1 MSGQRKYAYGVPDEV
16 NLGRAPESDGKTVL
30 DTKVKEND
38 CIDNQVIEVEPVT
51 SQTNNPQ
58 VYPINKQQAEALV
71 VHCADPRFQTAF
83 REFLNKE
90 LGMTSYIPLVVGGG
104 IHSFG
109 VEKLMPKNFK
119 IVWEQIK
126 FFIKEAKV
134 RKVIIINHED
144 CLWYKTMKGYYP
156 TIELPVKGKL
166 DLKTAAQRILKDF
179 AGVEV
184 RSFWASLK
192 NDEVTFKETTND

>member
-1 MSGQRKYAYGVPDEV
+1 MSDRPKYAYGVPDEV
-16 NLGRAPESDGKTVL
+16 NTDRAPQSDGKSVL
-30 DTKVKEND
+30 ETRIVENSN
-38 CIDNQVIEVEPVT
+38 IQSQIVEVEPVSPET
-51 SQTNNPQ
+51 HNPQ
-58 VYPINKQQAEALV
+58 VYPVNKQQAEAIV
-71 VHCADPRFQTAF
+71 VHCADPRFQSAF
-83 REFLNKE
+83 REFVNKE
-90 LGMTSYIPLVVGGG
+90 LDITSYIPLVVGGG

-126 FFIKEAKV
+126 FFVKEAKV

-179 AGVEV
+179 TGVEV
-184 RSFWASLK
+184 RSFWAGLK
-192 NDEVTFKETTND
+192 DEEITFSETTND

>member
-1 MSGQRKYAYGVPDEV
+1 MSEDRKYAYGVPDEV
-16 NLGRAPESDGKTVL
+16 NTGRAPQSNGRTVL
-30 DTKVKEND
+30 CTRVRKSDVIENH
-38 CIDNQVIEVEPVT
+38 VIEVEPVI
-51 SQTNNPQ
+51 SEVNNPQ

-83 REFLNKE
+83 REFVNKE
-90 LGMTSYIPLVVGGG
+90 LGITSYVPLVVGGG

-109 VEKLMPKNFK
+109 VEQLMPKNFK

-134 RKVIIINHED
+134 KKVIIINHED

-156 TIELPVKGKL
+156 SIELPVKGKL

-184 RSFWASLK
+184 RSFWAGLK
-192 NDEVTFKETTND
+192 DDEISFRETTND